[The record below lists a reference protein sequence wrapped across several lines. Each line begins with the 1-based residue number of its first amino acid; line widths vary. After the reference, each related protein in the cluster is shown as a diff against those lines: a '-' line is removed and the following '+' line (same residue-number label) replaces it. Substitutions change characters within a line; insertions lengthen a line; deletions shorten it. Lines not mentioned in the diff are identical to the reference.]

1 MTQGCG
7 VTPTRGDGRGP
18 GVGQPPAIPRPGRS
32 RQQAG
37 CSPDSGVLGQGDA
50 VWTDGSRQNSG
61 RVGVACAWRTPSGW
75 AGRLFHLGSNKEVLG
90 AEVYAI
96 YQAFSIMDKRQESG
110 RSYTLFV
117 DSIQDSM

>member
-1 MTQGCG
+1 MGTL
-7 VTPTRGDGRGP
+7 
-18 GVGQPPAIPRPGRS
+18 PALSRPDHS

-37 CSPDSGVLGQGDA
+37 CSSDSKVLGQGDTI
-50 VWTDGSRQNSG
+50 WTDGSRQKSG

-117 DSIQDSM
+117 DSIQDSI